1 MSSGE
6 LLAKAQTRLEALD
19 LDPPV
24 RVPADELLRDVA
36 QRMRM
41 EEVSA
46 LLVGAD
52 PPSFVSER
60 DLAHALADG
69 LGPEAPVSR
78 VATGLP
84 LRVTETMTLGEAA
97 ATMVSHGVRHL
108 IVVNDVGDTVG
119 VLSMRDALRI
129 LLREVEP
136 SGWQRFFS
144 SSG

>member
-1 MSSGE
+1 MSSGDV
-6 LLAKAQTRLEALD
+6 LAKAQTRLEALGIN
-19 LDPPV
+19 PPV
-24 RVPADELLRDVA
+24 RVRADEVLQDVA
-36 QRMRM
+36 RRMQV

-60 DLAHALADG
+60 DLAHALAAG
-69 LGPEAPVSR
+69 MGPESPVSR
-78 VATGLP
+78 VATELP

-97 ATMVSHGVRHL
+97 ATMVRRGVRHL
-108 IVVNDVGDTVG
+108 IVVNAGGDTVG
-119 VLSMRDALRI
+119 VLSMRSALRI

-144 SSG
+144 PSD

>member
-1 MSSGE
+1 VSSGDV
-6 LLAKAQTRLEALD
+6 LANAQTRLEALD

-24 RVPADELLRDVA
+24 RVSADESLQAVA
-36 QRMRM
+36 RRMQV

-60 DLAHALADG
+60 DLAHALAAG
-69 LGPEAPVSR
+69 LGPEAPVGE
-78 VATGLP
+78 VATELP
-84 LRVTETMTLGEAA
+84 RRVTETMTLGEAA

-108 IVVNDVGDTVG
+108 IVVNDSGDTVG
-119 VLSMRDALRI
+119 VLSMRGALRI

-144 SSG
+144 SRG

>member
-1 MSSGE
+1 VSSGDV
-6 LLAKAQTRLEALD
+6 LAKAQTRLEALD

-24 RVPADELLRDVA
+24 RVGADETLQDVA
-36 QRMRM
+36 RRMQG

-60 DLAHALADG
+60 DLAHALAAG

-78 VATGLP
+78 VATEAP

-108 IVVNDVGDTVG
+108 IVVNAGGDTVG
-119 VLSMRDALRI
+119 VLSVRSALRT
-129 LLREVEP
+129 LLHEVEP

-144 SSG
+144 PRD